1 MGFDMNGAWS
11 RGVALVRE
19 NFQLLAVIAGL
30 FVLLPTLAFY
40 YLVPG
45 MDVLMDPT
53 ADPEIVQAQ
62 VMSQVGPLAT
72 WGIVGSIIQFIGYGA
87 MVALMGDTRPTVGEA
102 LKSGATSVPSV
113 VGAMLGFLVLYILAA
128 VIVTLPIALLAGG
141 LGLSALALLIPLLVL
156 AVALILMARFSITL
170 PVIVVEKTFNPLT
183 ALKRS
188 WDLTRPAR
196 WRVLSFWAVL
206 GLAYVVISLL
216 LVGLFGLVAAM
227 MGDGDGSRLLMGLVN
242 GVLAMLVGMLVCGL
256 AVAIHRQLAG
266 ATEAEIAATFD

>member
-156 AVALILMARFSITL
+156 GVALILMARFSVTL

>member
-72 WGIVGSIIQFIGYGA
+72 WGIVGSIILFIGYGA

-156 AVALILMARFSITL
+156 GVALILMARFSVTL

-227 MGDGDGSRLLMGLVN
+227 MGDSDGSRLLMGLVN